1 MTYSKLYDK
10 LINGGLKQLQLNR
23 DYIIAETKRLVDTH
37 YKQYFGDPN
46 AISSPSTSY
55 KAEVMK
61 QVILKYNRLRR
72 DRVSN
77 RKNKIKNILDKWVN

>member
-10 LINGGLKQLQLNR
+10 LVNGGLKHLQLNR
-23 DYIIAETKRLVDTH
+23 AYIISETKRLVSLTAVE
-37 YKQYFGDPN
+37 P
-46 AISSPSTSY
+46 ITSH
-55 KAEVMK
+55 KAMVMK

-72 DRVSN
+72 DRGSN

>member
-23 DYIIAETKRLVDTH
+23 DYIIDETKRLVSLTAVE
-37 YKQYFGDPN
+37 P
-46 AISSPSTSY
+46 ITSH
-55 KAEVMK
+55 KAMVMK

>member
-23 DYIIAETKRLVDTH
+23 DYIIAETKRLVAFTAVE
-37 YKQYFGDPN
+37 P
-46 AISSPSTSY
+46 ITSH
-55 KAEVMK
+55 KAMVMK

>member
-23 DYIIAETKRLVDTH
+23 AYIISETKRLVSLTAVE
-37 YKQYFGDPN
+37 P
-46 AISSPSTSY
+46 ITSH
-55 KAEVMK
+55 KAMVMK